1 MTSFSSSALDPGV
14 HQLLGFHGVRAR
26 PPRGGD
32 GGGGCHD
39 RCHQPQTPK
48 SSCLEVGIVVRITV
62 LPRGGADE
70 DAHRQLHLVHH
81 LRVAHLSLQVG
92 DKDWHALV
100 CLLLV
105 TLVLLPY
112 VMLCL

>member
-48 SSCLEVGIVVRITV
+48 SG
-62 LPRGGADE
+62 LPGGRNRRPDHCPPARWALDE

-81 LRVAHLSLQVG
+81 LRVAHFVSSG
-92 DKDWHALV
+92 WR
-100 CLLLV
+100 
-105 TLVLLPY
+105 
-112 VMLCL
+112 